1 MALVRLLVAA
11 VLLMGA
17 VAAIA
22 GWFVLRKATPG
33 PVYGGPPVLDPEGW
47 RRLLGH
53 VRAVARGLARQG
65 KLVIL
70 RHNKPA
76 DPGDFK
82 GVYRLRL
89 PIAGDPLPEPTLK
102 AEEGDA
108 S

>member
-1 MALVRLLVAA
+1 MSADVETAIFDLLNAKVAPGKSVSPEEVARA
-11 VLLMGA
+11 V
-17 VAAIA
+17 
-22 GWFVLRKATPG
+22 
-33 PVYGGPPVLDPEGW
+33 DPEGW

-89 PIAGDPLPEPTLK
+89 PMPGDPAAPESAPESE
-102 AEEGDA
+102 EEGDA
-108 S
+108 P

>member
-1 MALVRLLVAA
+1 MSLDVETAIFDLLNAKVAPGKSVSPEEVARA
-11 VLLMGA
+11 V
-17 VAAIA
+17 
-22 GWFVLRKATPG
+22 
-33 PVYGGPPVLDPEGW
+33 DPEGW

-76 DPGDFK
+76 DPDDFK

-89 PIAGDPLPEPTLK
+89 PMPGDPAQPEPETE

-108 S
+108 P

>member
-1 MALVRLLVAA
+1 MSAEVETAIFDLLNAKVAPGKSIAPEEVARA
-11 VLLMGA
+11 VDA
-17 VAAIA
+17 
-22 GWFVLRKATPG
+22 
-33 PVYGGPPVLDPEGW
+33 EGW

-65 KLVIL
+65 RVVIL

-76 DPGDFK
+76 DPEDFK

-89 PIAGDPLPEPTLK
+89 PMPGDAI

-108 S
+108 P